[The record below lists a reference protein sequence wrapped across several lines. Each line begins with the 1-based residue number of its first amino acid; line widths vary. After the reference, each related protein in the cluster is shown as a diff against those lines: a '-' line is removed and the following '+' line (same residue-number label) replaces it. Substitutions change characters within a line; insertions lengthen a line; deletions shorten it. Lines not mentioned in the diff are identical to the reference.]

1 MDLSGLHKKG
11 VQLVFGDQDETYI
24 KKFEERLEDFTLE
37 DLLEQE
43 DLEPA
48 QALYLLFT
56 HGYIKDPFER
66 SSCL

>member
-1 MDLSGLHKKG
+1 M
-11 VQLVFGDQDETYI
+11 FGDQSEVYT
-24 KKFEERLEDFTLE
+24 KKFEEELEDFTLE

-56 HGYIKDPFER
+56 HGYIRDPFGKA
-66 SSCL
+66 

>member
-1 MDLSGLHKKG
+1 
-11 VQLVFGDQDETYI
+11 VFGDQDETYT

-48 QALYLLFT
+48 QALYLLFI
-56 HGYIKDPFER
+56 HGYIRDPFRET
-66 SSCL
+66 STPSA

>member
-1 MDLSGLHKKG
+1 
-11 VQLVFGDQDETYI
+11 VFGDQDETYI

-48 QALYLLFT
+48 EVLYLLFK
-56 HGYIKDPFER
+56 HGYVRSPFKDEA
-66 SSCL
+66 